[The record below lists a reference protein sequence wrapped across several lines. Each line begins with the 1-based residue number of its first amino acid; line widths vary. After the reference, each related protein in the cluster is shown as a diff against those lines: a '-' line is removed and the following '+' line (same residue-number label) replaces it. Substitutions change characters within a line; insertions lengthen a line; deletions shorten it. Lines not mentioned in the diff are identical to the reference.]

1 MSDGLAAR
9 FPVSVKGVVARGG
22 RFVLLKNERDEW
34 ELPGGKLEPGEA
46 IEDCLAREIEEEL
59 NLPVKV
65 GRPLNNW
72 VYFVNGVHV
81 LIVTYALQ
89 ISGDAAGMRISHEHK
104 ELRSFPLRRSPD
116 CACLTDTSG
125 RSRYTQRTRTIGQVA
140 AEALCLPRV
149 LDGTEA

>member
-9 FPVSVKGVVARGG
+9 FPVSVKGVVERDG

-34 ELPGGKLEPGEA
+34 ELPGGKLEPGET
-46 IEDCLAREIEEEL
+46 IEDCLVREIEEEL
-59 NLPVKV
+59 DLSTKV

-89 ISGDAAGMRISHEHK
+89 ILNEKAEMRMSHEHK
-104 ELRSFPLRRSPD
+104 ELRLFPLEEIAGLRMPD
-116 CACLTDTSG
+116 GYKQSIAAYAETAGIRPGTG
-125 RSRYTQRTRTIGQVA
+125 R
-140 AEALCLPRV
+140 
-149 LDGTEA
+149 

>member
-9 FPVSVKGVVARGG
+9 FPVSVKGVVAPDG

-72 VYFVNGVHV
+72 VYFVNSVHV
-81 LIVTYALQ
+81 LIVTYALH

-104 ELRSFPLRRSPD
+104 ELRSFPLADIAGLRMPDGYKRSIALYAESAGNRP
-116 CACLTDTSG
+116 SG
-125 RSRYTQRTRTIGQVA
+125 R
-140 AEALCLPRV
+140 
-149 LDGTEA
+149 

>member
-1 MSDGLAAR
+1 MTDGMAAR
-9 FPVSVKGVVARGG
+9 FPVSVKGVVERDG

-46 IEDCLAREIEEEL
+46 IEDCLVREIDEEL
-59 NLPVKV
+59 NLPVTV

-89 ISGDAAGMRISHEHK
+89 IFGDTAGMRVSHEHK
-104 ELRSFPLRRSPD
+104 E
-116 CACLTDTSG
+116 
-125 RSRYTQRTRTIGQVA
+125 
-140 AEALCLPRV
+140 
-149 LDGTEA
+149 

>member
-9 FPVSVKGVVARGG
+9 FPVSVKGVVARDG

-46 IEDCLAREIEEEL
+46 IEDCLVREIEEEL

-89 ISGDAAGMRISHEHK
+89 ISGDVSAMRLSLEHK
-104 ELRSFPLRRSPD
+104 ELRSFPLEEIAGLRMPDGYKRSIALYAEDAGNRP
-116 CACLTDTSG
+116 SG
-125 RSRYTQRTRTIGQVA
+125 SQA
-140 AEALCLPRV
+140 
-149 LDGTEA
+149 